1 MSVSEVIEK
10 AREDPPDLEGFLALT
25 DNIFDLI
32 LYAPVDKQA
41 ETSTASS
48 DTEKTPLEKVYFVI
62 NLISLNFLY

>member
-1 MSVSEVIEK
+1 MK
-10 AREDPPDLEGFLALT
+10 LLKKLAKTHLTWKDFLALT